1 MKNRVEISEI
11 MSRKLVT
18 LNVSDRL
25 EDAKKIFEENSIRHI
40 PIVDEKKIVG
50 MLSYSDILK
59 VGYADATDDEKNI
72 ELTVFDWFTIK
83 QVMTKELYSVPS
95 NSTVKEVAR
104 MLVDKEFHALPVVD
118 DGELVGLVTSTDFI
132 RYLADTL

>member
-1 MKNRVEISEI
+1 MKKRVEVSEI
-11 MSRKLVT
+11 MSRKLIT
-18 LNVSDRL
+18 LNISNTL

-59 VGYADATDDEKNI
+59 VGYADATQDEKNI

-104 MLVDKEFHALPVVD
+104 MLADKEFHALPVVD

-132 RYLADTL
+132 RFLADKL

>member
-1 MKNRVEISEI
+1 MKKRVEISEI
-11 MSRKLVT
+11 MSRKLIT
-18 LNVSDRL
+18 LNVNDRL

-59 VGYADATDDEKNI
+59 VGYADATQDEKNI

-83 QVMTKELYSVPS
+83 QVMAKELYLVPS
-95 NSTVKEVAR
+95 NSTVKEVAQ
-104 MLVDKEFHALPVVD
+104 MLSDKDFHALPVVD
-118 DGELVGLVTSTDFI
+118 DDELVGLVTSTDFI